1 MKLAALLLILLTTGP
16 LMAQDRFES
25 LEKVLSERVHHFNIE
40 LNATTVLCSQ
50 AGYSAS
56 FLKILIPQL
65 ADVTFLDHRNFG
77 AEAPCVAAGECAPI
91 GDRTPGEIID
101 LLKPT
106 ETVEVKVV
114 ATRVLTKDN
123 QEKKCNVT
131 LKEEIFTNVRGAPF
145 YHIKSASLNQRN
157 FEDCR

>member
-25 LEKVLSERVHHFNIE
+25 IEKVLSERIHHFNVE

-50 AGYSAS
+50 ADYSAR

-77 AEAPCVAAGECAPI
+77 AGAPCVAAGQCAPF
-91 GDRTPGEIID
+91 GDHTPEEIID
-101 LLKPT
+101 LLKPS
-106 ETVEVKVV
+106 ETIEVKVV

-123 QEKKCNVT
+123 QEKTCNVS
-131 LKEEIFTNVRGAPF
+131 LKEEIFTTVRGVPF
-145 YHIKSASLNQRN
+145 YHLRSTSLLDRS